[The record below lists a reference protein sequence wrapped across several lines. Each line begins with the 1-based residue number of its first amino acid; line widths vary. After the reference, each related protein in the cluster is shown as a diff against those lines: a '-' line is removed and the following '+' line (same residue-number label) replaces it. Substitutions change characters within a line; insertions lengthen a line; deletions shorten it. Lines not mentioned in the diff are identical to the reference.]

1 MFGRIAVPCIL
12 AVAGSIVQQ
21 VEGYTAPNII
31 FMIADDIGWSD
42 YGYYGYDMSGAT
54 PTIDQLASEGVK
66 LNCVYGGIGCS
77 PGRSQF
83 LTGRYAIRHGIQ
95 KGGLNNKQAKG
106 IPVNNTLIAAALSSV
121 GYATA
126 AVGKWHV
133 GCAWPEMTPTY
144 RGFDSFVGFVCSG
157 EMSFTEKTNDG
168 YLDLWNGTTMITD
181 ESLLSE
187 DVRSSWI
194 YDAGAED
201 FIRGHGAKGTGQ
213 PFFLYYAQQDPH
225 SPLSAPDYF
234 LESSPCV
241 NIQDEDRQIYC
252 GMMRCIDTSVEGMMA
267 AISDIGQYSNTLF
280 VASGDNG
287 GAPKNG
293 GYNYP
298 LRGSKGTLFEGGIRQ
313 NSWIWGA
320 MLPSQVVGTTYY
332 DQLHV
337 TDFFPT
343 FMSIATAG
351 MWHPNYDYD
360 LDGMDVWAALSMGFA
375 SPRNESLLN
384 TLDSTGGLRL
394 GDFVYLEG
402 VSDDGWYIQPDMKT
416 GEKVVIQHN
425 KSHLLE
431 SCASVTMDNETGRL
445 MGDGCNYL
453 FNVAS
458 DPTQQTN
465 LASYSS
471 YATLISTMS
480 TKLQAYMAAAVDYNV
495 DSGKE
500 DGASDIAES
509 TGYWGPW
516 RDDCNN
522 NC

>member
-1 MFGRIAVPCIL
+1 M
-12 AVAGSIVQQ
+12 
-21 VEGYTAPNII
+21 
-31 FMIADDIGWSD
+31 
-42 YGYYGYDMSGAT
+42 
-54 PTIDQLASEGVK
+54 
-66 LNCVYGGIGCS
+66 
-77 PGRSQF
+77 
-83 LTGRYAIRHGIQ
+83 
-95 KGGLNNKQAKG
+95 
-106 IPVNNTLIAAALSSV
+106 
-121 GYATA
+121 
-126 AVGKWHV
+126 

-225 SPLSAPDYF
+225 SPLSSPDYF

-267 AISDIGQYSNTLF
+267 AVSDIGQYSNTLF

-332 DQLHV
+332 DQLHI

-500 DGASDIAES
+500 DGASDIAAS